1 MDIVLVG
8 SGNTATVLGRK
19 SKAAGH
25 RIVQVYSRNGNHANL
40 LANRLGAT
48 STTYIST
55 VERNADLMIIAIR
68 DEALSS
74 FARDLV
80 HVHSV
85 VAHTA
90 GAASIDLIR
99 SVSKNTGVLYPLQ
112 SLRREIEKLPALT
125 ILVDANNPFAK
136 KTLMDF
142 AGTIAETVQE
152 ADDESRIKYH
162 LAATIVN
169 NFTNYLY
176 TIAELYCKQ
185 EKISFS
191 VLQPLMEETIIRLRN
206 SSPSLV
212 QTGVAMR
219 DDKTSLEKHR
229 ELLKDHPSILK
240 FYDLFT
246 EEIKNAV
253 RDNRL

>member
-8 SGNTATVLGRK
+8 SGNAATVLGRK

-55 VERNADLMIIAIR
+55 IERNADLMIIAIR
-68 DEALSS
+68 DEALSA
-74 FARDLV
+74 FAKDLV
-80 HVHSV
+80 QVRSV

-90 GAASIDLIR
+90 GAASIELI
-99 SVSKNTGVLYPLQ
+99 SGVSKNTGVLYPLQ
-112 SLRREIEKLPALT
+112 SLHREIEKLPPLT
-125 ILVDANNPFAK
+125 ILVDANNSYAK
-136 KTLMDF
+136 KVLMEF

-176 TIAELYCKQ
+176 TIAEMYCKQ
-185 EKISFS
+185 EKISFA
-191 VLQPLMEETIIRLRN
+191 VLQPLMEETIVRLRN
-206 SSPSLV
+206 TSPSRV
-212 QTGVAMR
+212 QTGVAIR

-229 ELLKDHPSILK
+229 ELLRDHPSILK

-246 EEIKNAV
+246 EEIRKAV
-253 RDNRL
+253 QNNKL